1 MGEIGASSL
10 LKIAKAACIKAAP
23 GLTDIG
29 DVHYELIRPILKTA
43 VINPEQLHI
52 IELNSP
58 QIKGEDAELWKAFIA
73 RDIPNWRTK
82 NYVPRD
88 PTKWYEVYQKYKT
101 EHEVEI
107 ARDRENLKNSMN
119 ALQQRKQDHV
129 SKFVDIRALPK
140 IPRDYGMRPNNGGVP
155 LTKGRGLQGAAPS
168 SLSWGSGS
176 RTKMKDGTSVLTR
189 ARREAKEM
197 SQRSKLNTP
206 TSMLS
211 GRLGQVKR
219 APAGMAQGY
228 KIANQPALKV
238 LARHRSSGRSSGSVS
253 GPSLEDREQGLRD
266 AMTGKKRDHNAHK
279 ETLVGSPP
287 PRSPNSPNYQNF
299 GDDADDLFDDEE
311 EPKPAPKASRPPPR
325 KVIKPVAPSARL
337 SSSPPPYNGV
347 SKPSDVIS
355 SMAQKSNSSFSP
367 ASSRITSAP
376 SSRSATPKPM
386 MPARKR
392 PTNVDIFNRGP
403 KKPRR

>member
-1 MGEIGASSL
+1 MGELGASSL

-29 DVHYELIRPILKTA
+29 DVHYELIRPILKNP

-58 QIKGEDAELWKAFIA
+58 QIKGQDAELWRAFIA

-88 PTKWYEVYQKYKT
+88 PTKWYEVYQRYKN

-119 ALQQRKQDHV
+119 ALKQRKQDHV

-168 SLSWGSGS
+168 SLTWGAGS

-197 SQRSKLNTP
+197 SQRSKLSTP

-211 GRLGQVKR
+211 GRLGQVKK

-228 KIANQPALKV
+228 KIANQPGLKV

-253 GPSLEDREQGLRD
+253 GPSLEDREQRLRD
-266 AMTGKKRDHNAHK
+266 AMAGKKRDHK

-287 PRSPNSPNYQNF
+287 RSPSSPNYQDF

-311 EPKPAPKASRPPPR
+311 ELQPSSKASRPPPR
-325 KVIKPVAPSARL
+325 KPIAPSARL
-337 SSSPPPYNGV
+337 SSSSPPPYNGT

-355 SMAQKSNSSFSP
+355 SMVQKSNNSFSP

-376 SSRSATPKPM
+376 SSKSATPKPM

-392 PTNVDIFNRGP
+392 PANVDIFNRGP
-403 KKPRR
+403 KKPKR